1 MVEYSGALVT
11 LGKAFATFAIIK
23 AIAQVNT
30 WRIALAASTR
40 ARWANV
46 AAMDATGKRAVT
58 LGNILKRMPTVVP
71 ITVTLLGLELL
82 AKGLESIGR
91 AIGDELGE
99 NSQAMKEAG
108 EISRRLQETLYQEAV
123 ARKAVANGLIEFR
136 DTAVQTSAQ
145 VAAMAEAERQ
155 SYQGR
160 VEGLKQYL
168 HAQLAFL
175 LRMQAMGIATDDQ
188 LKQLEQVK
196 LRLREANEGYRA
208 IAEGARVAGGAMK
221 NGIGAGAQLVLEQLV
236 GIDRDAKLASTSISK
251 LFQALNFADTR
262 SLEDVA
268 VALAHTAAQGAAAGR
283 NVRDGLLDVLQ
294 QLSGEELLRFQQASQ
309 MAFDALPAAA
319 VDAAAVLQQTLA
331 ASLQNLGV
339 SAERVGLSFGKAGR
353 DAIASFAAI
362 SENALAT
369 GAQIEE
375 AFRAALGKVSTLD
388 EARTLGTLLE
398 AAGTRGKV
406 GFDQAGRSAAAL
418 HSRIRDITN
427 AMDPLNNEFGRLGI
441 QSQASLNAARDAAK
455 SAFEEIRRG
464 AAQGKASIEDV
475 RRAFRAYADSAREA
489 AADSDVTQK
498 VMVEAQ
504 LAHLGAIYR
513 VNDAM
518 DDLKEKGT
526 SATRAVADG
535 AAGAARE
542 LDGVAASAGS
552 AASATE
558 AVGAA
563 GSNAASGLGGAD
575 SAAQGLSFSLGD
587 LSGKARE
594 LFHTLGGQDSLEKF
608 ATLLNG
614 ISKQRRDLAEYN
626 AELER
631 TLKGNDEMG
640 AQGRRA
646 ATLPWGSAKPLPWIV
661 SPPKPDPDPDPEPV
675 FPPGNLVALSLG
687 CALISTPGL
696 APLNLG
702 ATACYLARPQQRT
715 YVVINSISVVRIP
728 DRTPIEVEGVS
739 ILSSVDAWG
748 ISFDLDLADS
758 AQLALLKPTAAGPRQ
773 VEVTLNGYV
782 WTAIIE
788 TYRKQREWNRV
799 GVSLTGRSRTALL
812 AAPYAP
818 ARVKATTEDRSV
830 AQLVA
835 EELADTGFTADYGTV
850 DWVVPAGA
858 WFYDGTPAMDAIARL
873 AGASGAVV
881 QSDPASQ
888 QLHVRP
894 RYPASPWDWRSTQPD
909 HVLQED
915 IITSESLQVRSA
927 PLYDAVIVTGELAGK
942 GVTCKV
948 RRQGEAGQL
957 FAPQASDPLINT
969 SAAGAE
975 RGRNIL
981 SDRGEQ
987 AAIDLVIPLFGA
999 PLVPGQIGRV
1009 QPLDLVEV
1017 VGEAGTWH
1025 GLCTAVRTEAR
1036 ADSKAL
1042 VIEQTITLE
1051 RHYTDA
1057 N

>member
-1 MVEYSGALVT
+1 MAVASGNWVVLNLGPRYLGGGEVISLNLGTDWNDTPVEPVVRGLRTDAGLRWGRTRATRGSVRVGWGASALLSAHAAPGWGSAAAVERQAVLGWGLTPLLKSSSTLHWQVAAGVRPAGMLLPWTSLPTAQTQLGIHWYSSLPGL
-11 LGKAFATFAIIK
+11 
-23 AIAQVNT
+23 
-30 WRIALAASTR
+30 LAASR
-40 ARWANV
+40 FSW
-46 AAMDATGKRAVT
+46 
-58 LGNILKRMPTVVP
+58 
-71 ITVTLLGLELL
+71 
-82 AKGLESIGR
+82 SSGR
-91 AIGDELGE
+91 ASHLSVDIAWSASPD
-99 NSQAMKEAG
+99 
-108 EISRRLQETLYQEAV
+108 
-123 ARKAVANGLIEFR
+123 ARHA
-136 DTAVQTSAQ
+136 SW
-145 VAAMAEAERQ
+145 AAPWRA
-155 SYQGR
+155 
-160 VEGLKQYL
+160 
-168 HAQLAFL
+168 
-175 LRMQAMGIATDDQ
+175 LR
-188 LKQLEQVK
+188 
-196 LRLREANEGYRA
+196 
-208 IAEGARVAGGAMK
+208 
-221 NGIGAGAQLVLEQLV
+221 
-236 GIDRDAKLASTSISK
+236 
-251 LFQALNFADTR
+251 
-262 SLEDVA
+262 
-268 VALAHTAAQGAAAGR
+268 
-283 NVRDGLLDVLQ
+283 
-294 QLSGEELLRFQQASQ
+294 
-309 MAFDALPAAA
+309 
-319 VDAAAVLQQTLA
+319 
-331 ASLQNLGV
+331 
-339 SAERVGLSFGKAGR
+339 
-353 DAIASFAAI
+353 
-362 SENALAT
+362 
-369 GAQIEE
+369 
-375 AFRAALGKVSTLD
+375 
-388 EARTLGTLLE
+388 
-398 AAGTRGKV
+398 
-406 GFDQAGRSAAAL
+406 
-418 HSRIRDITN
+418 
-427 AMDPLNNEFGRLGI
+427 
-441 QSQASLNAARDAAK
+441 
-455 SAFEEIRRG
+455 
-464 AAQGKASIEDV
+464 
-475 RRAFRAYADSAREA
+475 
-489 AADSDVTQK
+489 
-498 VMVEAQ
+498 
-504 LAHLGAIYR
+504 
-513 VNDAM
+513 
-518 DDLKEKGT
+518 
-526 SATRAVADG
+526 
-535 AAGAARE
+535 
-542 LDGVAASAGS
+542 
-552 AASATE
+552 
-558 AVGAA
+558 
-563 GSNAASGLGGAD
+563 
-575 SAAQGLSFSLGD
+575 
-587 LSGKARE
+587 
-594 LFHTLGGQDSLEKF
+594 
-608 ATLLNG
+608 
-614 ISKQRRDLAEYN
+614 
-626 AELER
+626 
-631 TLKGNDEMG
+631 
-640 AQGRRA
+640 QGRRA
-646 ATLPWGSAKPLPWIV
+646 ATLPWGAAKPLPWIV
-661 SPPKPDPDPDPEPV
+661 RPPKPGPDPDPEPV

-702 ATACYLARPQQRT
+702 ATACYLVRPQQRT

-748 ISFDLDLADS
+748 ISFDVDLADS

-830 AQLVA
+830 AQLVG

-881 QSDPASQ
+881 QSDPATQ
-888 QLHVRP
+888 QLHVRA

-987 AAIDLVIPLFGA
+987 AAIELVIPLFGA

-1017 VGEAGTWH
+1017 VGDAGTWH